1 MLSWPACT
9 DKPPEPGV
17 EPRPPEP
24 GGHTGQAHCS
34 EWLTP
39 LRHQGRP
46 DRRTNNR
53 HLATAQSALCIASR
67 IRNRYQISCQTRHK
81 TVSVFWYQFSTPI
94 SGQCVMGVSLR
105 GAAMAYATC
114 RRVESN
120 VQRCNLSRLSRIQAS
135 SCLLSRHIFWHGLHF
150 SHAGVCVFSYCVL
163 FRVYFITGA
172 GNRLNKLSDWSEHVN
187 TALRY
192 PVTRLKT
199 YRYVLV

>member
-94 SGQCVMGVSLR
+94 SGQCVMGVNLR

-114 RRVESN
+114 RWVESN
-120 VQRCNLSRLSRIQAS
+120 VVICLVSAESKHQAVCFHVTSSGTVSISRTLAYACFRIVVFFEFILSPVREIGWISLVIGRSTWTQRCATL
-135 SCLLSRHIFWHGLHF
+135 
-150 SHAGVCVFSYCVL
+150 
-163 FRVYFITGA
+163 
-172 GNRLNKLSDWSEHVN
+172 
-187 TALRY
+187 
-192 PVTRLKT
+192 
-199 YRYVLV
+199 